1 MSSEHD
7 SGLNLSVHNHNHCV
21 KSVGIR
27 SFSGPYLPAFG
38 LNTERYKVSVHIQ
51 AECWKIWTRKCLNTD
66 SFHAVKFYLKKF
78 SYNQLFCQN
87 KFKFPTNYLFLRNSF
102 KQIEIT
108 RVIFSIFDL
117 YLRKRMS
124 AISCLKLL
132 AKNLVDKIV
141 LAKDL
146 VALYEMHN

>member
-1 MSSEHD
+1 MCSEHD
-7 SGLNLSVHNHNHCV
+7 SGLNLSVHNHNHCL
-21 KSVGIR
+21 KSVSIR
-27 SFSGPYLPAFG
+27 SIAGPCLPAFG
-38 LNTERYKVSVHIQ
+38 LNTERYRVSVHIQ
-51 AECWKIWTRKCLNTD
+51 AECWKIWTRKSPNTD
-66 SFHAVKFYLKKF
+66 SFHAVNFYLKKF

-117 YLRKRMS
+117 YSRKRMS
-124 AISCLKLL
+124 VISCLKLL
-132 AKNLVDKIV
+132 AKNLVDNIV

-146 VALYEMHN
+146 VALYEMHK

>member
-1 MSSEHD
+1 MSPEHD

-21 KSVGIR
+21 KSVVIR

-38 LNTERYKVSVHIQ
+38 LNMVRYGVSVHIQ
-51 AECWKIWTRKCLNTD
+51 AECWKIWTRKSPNTD
-66 SFHAVKFYLKKF
+66 SFHAVNFYLKKF
-78 SYNQLFCQN
+78 FYNQLFCQN

-117 YLRKRMS
+117 YSRKRMS
-124 AISCLKLL
+124 VISCLKLL
-132 AKNLVDKIV
+132 AKNLVDNIV

-146 VALYEMHN
+146 VALYEMHK

>member
-1 MSSEHD
+1 MSPEHD

-27 SFSGPYLPAFG
+27 SFSGPYFPAFG
-38 LNTERYKVSVHIQ
+38 LNMERYGVSVHIQ
-51 AECWKIWTRKCLNTD
+51 AECWKIWTRKSPNTD
-66 SFHAVKFYLKKF
+66 SFHAVNFYLKKF
-78 SYNQLFCQN
+78 FYNQLFCQN

-108 RVIFSIFDL
+108 RVIFSNFDL
-117 YLRKRMS
+117 YSRKRMS
-124 AISCLKLL
+124 VISCLKLL
-132 AKNLVDKIV
+132 VKNLVDNIV

-146 VALYEMHN
+146 VALYEMHK